1 MHSLSFIILSSHL
14 IKFKVTISVSGG
26 LYTSRVQK
34 STDR

>member
-26 LYTSRVQK
+26 LYTSKVQK